1 MDVDFCLE
9 AVEEAIANYG
19 APAMMNTDQGSQFTS
34 QRFTNLLKEQE
45 IQISM
50 DGKGSWRD
58 NVFVER
64 LWRSVKYEEVYLYGY
79 DSISAAKAGLEKY
92 FQLYNSRRPH
102 SSLDGKTPDQVYFHS
117 LSRAQAA

>member
-45 IQISM
+45 IQISRM
-50 DGKGSWRD
+50 ARVLGGTM
-58 NVFVER
+58 
-64 LWRSVKYEEVYLYGY
+64 
-79 DSISAAKAGLEKY
+79 
-92 FQLYNSRRPH
+92 
-102 SSLDGKTPDQVYFHS
+102 SSLNVCGDP
-117 LSRAQAA
+117 